1 MQDLLFHKQDK
12 MNRRFLNPIASAANG
27 MYSISRMDT
36 SQLFNRST
44 AVMAKDQVRSME
56 ERLIAT
62 KFSFEPFMTSL
73 FGIVTGEDVLSVPAQ
88 AQDSLC

>member
-12 MNRRFLNPIASAANG
+12 MNRRFLNLIASAANG

-44 AVMAKDQVRSME
+44 AVIAKDGLDQVRSIE
-56 ERLIAT
+56 E
-62 KFSFEPFMTSL
+62 
-73 FGIVTGEDVLSVPAQ
+73 VLPNSA
-88 AQDSLC
+88 SNLS